1 MRAHTAIV
9 EINRQY
15 RVYTEFHYNPAA
27 TRTIILVNG
36 SLATTAA
43 FAHTVRYLLPHFN
56 VALYD
61 QPYAGGSKAHNDHD
75 LLLGRNDEAE
85 ILLGLIEHFQASL
98 LLSFSWGGI
107 ASLLALAKR
116 PPLIEKAVIASFS
129 PVINEATLDYLKS
142 SLDLLSRCERE
153 GLASLVNGTLGQH
166 LPALFKR
173 FNHKHISTLENH
185 EYTQMHLHI
194 RQLLKLESNNEKACF
209 RDISIPLQF
218 INGALDRHT
227 SAEDAREFA
236 ELVCDSRFA
245 VIDNA
250 GHFLDM
256 EHKAACQQMSA
267 TILDFLEPPARL
279 QRHSSIGRCNA
290 LTS

>member
-9 EINRQY
+9 CINQKHQI
-15 RVYTEFHYNPAA
+15 YTEFYYNPAA
-27 TRTIILVNG
+27 TRTILLVNG

-43 FAHTVRYLLPHFN
+43 FAHTARYLLPHFN

-61 QPYAGGSKAHNDHD
+61 QPYAGGSRAHNQHD
-75 LLLGRNDEAE
+75 RLLERHDESE
-85 ILLGLIEHFQASL
+85 ILLELIKHFQASV

-116 PPLIEKAVIASFS
+116 PPLIEQAVISSLS
-129 PVINEATLDYLKS
+129 PVINQATLDYLKS
-142 SLDLLSRCERE
+142 SLDLLGRGERE
-153 GLASLVNGTLGQH
+153 DLASLVNSTLGKH

-173 FNHKHISTLENH
+173 FNHKHISSLEQY
-185 EYTQMHLHI
+185 EYAQMHFHI
-194 RQLLKLESNNEKACF
+194 RQLLKLEGNGEKACL
-209 RDISIPLQF
+209 RDIGIPLHF

-227 SAEDAREFA
+227 TASDAREFA
-236 ELVCDSRFA
+236 NLVSDCSFT

-256 EHKAACQQMSA
+256 EHKAACQQMR
-267 TILDFLEPPARL
+267 TCLLDFLEPSVARPFPPSGQIRTL
-279 QRHSSIGRCNA
+279 AN
-290 LTS
+290 